1 MNKYVRKLFGMMFQ
15 SQQTQQVVH
24 IQSQP
29 TPISPEEWRAH
40 WQAKGFPWR
49 TEPEIDAKR
58 QEELS
63 KCRAI
68 VPDIEKGIYPF
79 KGMKLSR
86 ADVEWLL
93 ATHENGRGPVDWS
106 DEWQRKREGLD
117 LRGADLRKED
127 LRALPLACLI
137 GGMSVEE
144 DLTAQFADV
153 DTRLVYLYL
162 EGADLSNAHLEGAK
176 LCGVNL
182 ENANLFEAYMQ
193 VANLSGSYLN
203 GAWLDKAHLENADFS
218 DARLRAANLDEAYL
232 EGAKLRG
239 VWAEGTN
246 LDGAHLE
253 KTDLRNIHLEK
264 ASLKETFLNNAD
276 LSYAQLAGANLHRAH
291 LEGANLTWAH
301 LEGKCML
308 AEDMPSQEMERVRTW
323 FHGLRWRGMEDVL
336 TFEEGKELQEE
347 FPEELPPAN
356 LSGAFFDSATL
367 LEKTY
372 LGDRKYGFVSLVDVS
387 WGDTN
392 LSVVNWTK
400 VKMLGDESTARQKKT
415 SGDKR
420 GKLVEY
426 QLAVRANR
434 QLAVA
439 LQDQGLN
446 EDAARF
452 AFRAQVLQRKVFWRQ
467 LNFWKW
473 SGSALLALLAGY
485 GYRMWHILV
494 AYVLVVLLCAA
505 AYFVLGMYYE
515 PHLSLLEAVLT
526 SVTAFHGRVFSEPFL
541 RPGEPQLWVTAFEA
555 VAGLIVEGVFIAMLT
570 QKFFGK

>member
-1 MNKYVRKLFGMMFQ
+1 
-15 SQQTQQVVH
+15 
-24 IQSQP
+24 
-29 TPISPEEWRAH
+29 
-40 WQAKGFPWR
+40 
-49 TEPEIDAKR
+49 
-58 QEELS
+58 
-63 KCRAI
+63 
-68 VPDIEKGIYPF
+68 
-79 KGMKLSR
+79 
-86 ADVEWLL
+86 
-93 ATHENGRGPVDWS
+93 
-106 DEWQRKREGLD
+106 
-117 LRGADLRKED
+117 
-127 LRALPLACLI
+127 
-137 GGMSVEE
+137 
-144 DLTAQFADV
+144 
-153 DTRLVYLYL
+153 
-162 EGADLSNAHLEGAK
+162 
-176 LCGVNL
+176 
-182 ENANLFEAYMQ
+182 
-193 VANLSGSYLN
+193 
-203 GAWLDKAHLENADFS
+203 
-218 DARLRAANLDEAYL
+218 
-232 EGAKLRG
+232 
-239 VWAEGTN
+239 
-246 LDGAHLE
+246 
-253 KTDLRNIHLEK
+253 
-264 ASLKETFLNNAD
+264 
-276 LSYAQLAGANLHRAH
+276 
-291 LEGANLTWAH
+291 
-301 LEGKCML
+301 ML
-308 AEDMPSQEMERVRTW
+308 AEDMPSQELKQVRTW

-336 TFEEGKELQEE
+336 TFEEGEELQEE

-392 LSVVNWTK
+392 LSIVNWTK
-400 VKMLGDESTARQKKT
+400 VKMLGDESMARQKKT

-505 AYFVLGMYYE
+505 AYFALGMYYE

-555 VAGLIVEGVFIAMLT
+555 VAGLVIEGVFIAMLA